1 MTTKLDL
8 KPKNEKLYLPE
19 EAEILEIKDF
29 THRERFFRLAIKSG
43 RSLGHV
49 PGQFIETSL
58 LGFGEAPISI
68 SSPPSKDNKFDLCV
82 RAVGDVTNKMHT
94 LKVGDTIFFRGPF
107 GRGFDDKI
115 IHSLRGKHV
124 LFIAGGIGYVPLRSL
139 INQLVPERK
148 KYKQLTVLYG
158 CCTPQDRM
166 YPDELTSLTKIGGNV
181 VIKETVDR
189 VDEGDASWQCDV
201 GVVTTLIPQID
212 FIPQETI
219 AIICG
224 PPIMYKFVLKS
235 LLAKN
240 LPEKNIYLSLERR
253 MKCGVGKCGHCQMEG
268 VYVCQSGPV
277 FNYAD
282 IVNNREAF

>member
-29 THRERFFRLAIKSG
+29 TPRERFFRLAIKSG

-49 PGQFIETSL
+49 AGQFIETSL

-68 SSPPSKDNKFDLCV
+68 SSPPSKDNKFDLCI
-82 RAVGDVTNKMHT
+82 RAVGDVTNKLHT

-107 GRGFDDKI
+107 GHGFDDTI
-115 IHSLRGKHV
+115 IHSLLGKHL
-124 LFIAGGIGYVPLRSL
+124 LFITGGLGYVPLRSL

-148 KYKQLTVLYG
+148 KYKQLTILNG
-158 CCTPQDRM
+158 CRTPQERM
-166 YPDELTSLTKIGGNV
+166 YPEELQALAKMGGNV
-181 VIKETVDR
+181 VLKETVDKS
-189 VDEGDASWQCDV
+189 DGKWEGNV
-201 GVVTTLIPQID
+201 GVITTLIPQVD
-212 FIPQETI
+212 FNPQETI

-277 FNYAD
+277 FNYAE